1 MRICILFLCLLTYGS
16 FFCFFVFFCFVVV
29 VFVCVCF
36 FFFFFFGGGGLS
48 RDDALRLTSRSK
60 PVTSA
65 NYTGQNWFWG
75 VSAFNKSDVSW
86 RCLLF
91 LSSQVDCNTEYDR
104 TCITIYI
111 LSTMLCLNE

>member
-1 MRICILFLCLLTYGS
+1 MAVC
-16 FFCFFVFFCFVVV
+16 FFCFFFVCLFFVVV
-29 VFVCVCF
+29 VFVCVFLFCVF
-36 FFFFFFGGGGLS
+36 FFFFFFFFWGGGGVLS